1 MAIHEPMEESHGQE
15 PRVEL
20 TPTEARQG
28 RLGRPVLAVLI
39 GGLLL
44 AFVAWAAAGFFGMAI
59 APADDTG
66 GGERITA
73 PAANP
78 TSENENIVDD
88 DPPASDS
95 RQTEPVVIDQQ
106 PASNP

>member
-1 MAIHEPMEESHGQE
+1 MSMQEPIKDRHTSE

-28 RLGRPVLAVLI
+28 RLGRPVLVVLVV
-39 GGLLL
+39 GLLL
-44 AFVAWAAAGFFGMAI
+44 AMIAWAAAEFYGNAI

-66 GGERITA
+66 GGQSITA

-78 TSENENIVDD
+78 ASENENIVND
-88 DPPASDS
+88 DPPAGDKS
-95 RQTEPVVIDQQ
+95 QTEPVIIDQQ
-106 PASNP
+106 PTIKQ